1 MIEILGN
8 AITSSD
14 DIREGELRKIQG
26 FLRSN
31 GIIFS
36 FNHHYLYHKSNN
48 RDIAEDARRAVDL
61 LGPYGIALRV
71 VPGVFDHETFALK
84 SPDGLVLQKLQN
96 ALRIF
101 YRAKR

>member
-1 MIEILGN
+1 
-8 AITSSD
+8 
-14 DIREGELRKIQG
+14 
-26 FLRSN
+26 
-31 GIIFS
+31 
-36 FNHHYLYHKSNN
+36 LYHKSNN

-61 LGPYGIALRV
+61 LVPYGVALRV

-101 YRAKR
+101 YRAKQ